1 VKFPKLIWDQ
11 LKNLS
16 ADELIAALLKDD
28 WEPDTKSGSQRIY
41 KHPDGRR
48 ASVHYHA
55 GKTFG
60 SNLLKSLF
68 DDIGWSVKDLRRL
81 KLIK

>member
-1 VKFPKLIWDQ
+1 VRFSKLIWDQ

-16 ADELIAALLKDD
+16 ADDLISALNRDD
-28 WEPDTKSGSQRIY
+28 FKPDTVMGSQRIY
-41 KHPDGRR
+41 KHHDGRR
-48 ASVHYHA
+48 VSIHYHA

-60 SNLLKSLF
+60 PNLLKSLF
-68 DDIGWSVKDLRRL
+68 NDIGWSINDLRRL

>member
-1 VKFPKLIWDQ
+1 VKFSKLVWGQ

-16 ADELIAALLKDD
+16 ADDLISALGHDGF
-28 WEPDTKSGSQRIY
+28 EPDTASGSQRIY

-48 ASVHYHA
+48 VSVHYHA

-60 SNLLKSLF
+60 PKLLKSLF
-68 DDIGWSVKDLRRL
+68 DDIGWSIRDLRRL

>member
-1 VKFPKLIWDQ
+1 MKFPKHIWDQ

-16 ADELIAALLKDD
+16 ADGLIAALLKDG
-28 WEPDTKSGSQRIY
+28 WKPDTVAGSQRIY

-55 GKTFG
+55 GKTY
-60 SNLLKSLF
+60 SPNLLKSLL
-68 DDIGWSVKDLRRL
+68 DDIGWSIKDLRRL

>member
-1 VKFPKLIWDQ
+1 VKFPKLIRDQ

-16 ADELIAALLKDD
+16 VDELIAALLKDD
-28 WEPDTKSGSQRIY
+28 WQPDTKAGSQRIY

-48 ASVHYHA
+48 ASIHYHS

-60 SNLLKSLF
+60 PNLLKSLF
-68 DDIGWSVKDLRRL
+68 NDIGWSVKDLRRL

>member
-1 VKFPKLIWDQ
+1 VKFTKLIWDQ

-16 ADELIAALLKDD
+16 ADDLISALDRDGFK
-28 WEPDTKSGSQRIY
+28 PDTASGSQRIY

-48 ASVHYHA
+48 VSVHYHA

-60 SNLLKSLF
+60 PNLLKSLF
-68 DDIGWSVKDLRRL
+68 DDIDWSIKDLRRL

>member
-1 VKFPKLIWDQ
+1 MKFPKPVWDQ

-16 ADELIAALLKDD
+16 VDELIAALLKDGWD
-28 WEPDTKSGSQRIY
+28 PDTTAGSQRIY

-60 SNLLKSLF
+60 PNLLKSLF
-68 DDIGWSVKDLRRL
+68 HDIGWSIKDLRRL